1 MMNHWTSVIEGLL
14 FMIGDDGLSI
24 DQLEH
29 VLEINRED
37 IIQCLN
43 EIEMNCRND
52 ARGIELVC
60 YGEQY
65 KFITKASVHEYG
77 VRLFELPERNKLSQA
92 ALETLAIIAYKQPI
106 TRAEI
111 EEIRGVGCD
120 AMIRKLMAKAL
131 VKEAGRSE
139 AVGRPALYEVTDEF
153 MDAFKL
159 KSINELPDLPQLH
172 DEAEMSLFD
181 EVE

>member
-60 YGEQY
+60 YGEQ
-65 KFITKASVHEYG
+65 
-77 VRLFELPERNKLSQA
+77 
-92 ALETLAIIAYKQPI
+92 
-106 TRAEI
+106 
-111 EEIRGVGCD
+111 
-120 AMIRKLMAKAL
+120 
-131 VKEAGRSE
+131 
-139 AVGRPALYEVTDEF
+139 
-153 MDAFKL
+153 
-159 KSINELPDLPQLH
+159 
-172 DEAEMSLFD
+172 
-181 EVE
+181 